1 MGFAH
6 CICPKFSVQIKIY
19 HTTNINPSKNQEEYE
34 GGDFFTP
41 GVTQGAIV
49 SQMAL
54 LWTLLFA
61 QCDAFAL
68 FTNKGGFSTC
78 ARVNLITVMG
88 LKIY

>member
-1 MGFAH
+1 M
-6 CICPKFSVQIKIY
+6 SKIFGSDENLLS
-19 HTTNINPSKNQEEYE
+19 NINPSKNQEEYE